1 MPTASKIISAL
12 LMAFLA
18 YFVSDLY
25 KPQLPEGTQVG
36 LMSPINALFGFV
48 MGWRLIGRGA
58 GKGMRVAIS
67 YGFTAVAATLFW
79 AILFWSAYRMTVLS
93 TRGRYSG
100 PSEAT
105 QDFFSMAGEYVLL
118 LNKPDIYGSLIV
130 GAIFVG
136 WLAENVAR
144 RYS

>member
-1 MPTASKIISAL
+1 MPTATKIISAL
-12 LMAFLA
+12 LLAFLA

-48 MGWRLIGRGA
+48 MGWRLVGKGA
-58 GKGMRVAIS
+58 GKGMRPSIGYAI
-67 YGFTAVAATLFW
+67 TAVVATLFW
-79 AILFWSAYRMTVLS
+79 VILFWSAYRMTVLS
-93 TRGRYSG
+93 TRGRYGG

-105 QDFFSMAGEYVLL
+105 QDFFTMAGEYALL

-130 GAIFVG
+130 GAIFIG
-136 WLAENVAR
+136 WLAEHVAR
-144 RYS
+144 RYA